1 MAATRMA
8 RSYSHWRRRESVG
21 VKGLGSLGT
30 LMVAVGGLGS
40 TLMLLRSVLAGA
52 ISGLISLTAIG
63 LVTRRDRFGR
73 SVLEKGAERV
83 SWSRTQ
89 WRGWHIYRSGPLG
102 VLGSGQCQLP
112 GLAAPIRAHEA
123 EDSLGNRFVVLYHPH
138 TKHVT
143 TVLRSYPDGKGLLD
157 QDTVDQKVAE
167 FGEFQRVMGSEAGLI
182 AGSVTIEA
190 SPDPGFRLRNEVERR
205 KGAAAPEL
213 AQQVMGA
220 LAGGTQGVSQTS
232 CWIALTWASKTLGGR
247 DRRLDEV
254 VLEISARL
262 PSLRGMV
269 SGTGLG
275 ICYSMGAKELATVMR
290 SAYDPSIAATI
301 QETGP
306 DASGVTWENCGPLE
320 ATEHVGYYTHDGW
333 TSSTW
338 EMAIAPRGQV
348 RETVLA
354 GLLAPH
360 AGAPV
365 KRVTMLYRPYDIG
378 ESAKRVDADV
388 NIAHTN
394 LTSRRGRIRARDQQ
408 NFDAAKK
415 AASEEASGA
424 GLIRFGML
432 VTVSVPGEGTDD
444 QREIEAV
451 VDTLGHTAR
460 IELRKPRYSQAA
472 AFAAGLPLGL
482 VLPSHSNVS
491 QSLRD
496 MA

>member
-1 MAATRMA
+1 MTVTRVP
-8 RSYSHWRRRESVG
+8 RTYSHWRRRESVG
-21 VKGLGSLGT
+21 VRGLGSLGT

-40 TLMLLRSVLAGA
+40 TLMLLRSILAGA
-52 ISGLISLTAIG
+52 VFGLISLVSIG
-63 LVTRRDRFGR
+63 VVTRRDRFGR
-73 SVLEKGAERV
+73 SLLEKGAERV
-83 SWSRTQ
+83 SWSRSR
-89 WRGWHIYRSGPLG
+89 WRQWHIYRSGPLG

-112 GLAAPIRAHEA
+112 GLAAPIQAYEA
-123 EDSLGNRFVVLYHPH
+123 EDSRCTRFVVLYHPR

-143 TVLRSYPDGKGLLD
+143 TVLRSHPDGKGLLD
-157 QDTVDQKVAE
+157 QDSVDAKVAN
-167 FGEFQRVMGSEAGLI
+167 FGEFQRVMGSEVGLI
-182 AGSVTIEA
+182 AGSITIEA
-190 SPDPGFRLRNEVERR
+190 SPDPGFRLRNEVEGR
-205 KGAAAPEL
+205 KGAVVPEL
-213 AQQVMGA
+213 AEQVMGE

-232 CWIALTWASKTLGGR
+232 CWIALTWSSKTLGGS

-262 PSLRGMV
+262 PNLRAMV

-275 ICYSMGAKELATVMR
+275 ICYSMTAAELAAVMR
-290 SAYDPSIAATI
+290 GAYDPDIAATI
-301 QETGP
+301 QEAG
-306 DASGVTWENCGPLE
+306 AEGSGVTWENCGPLE
-320 ATEHVGYYTHDGW
+320 AEEHVGYYTHEGW

-354 GLLAPH
+354 GLLAPER
-360 AGAPV
+360 GAPV

-378 ESAKRVDADV
+378 QSAKRVDNDV

-408 NFDAAKK
+408 NFEAAKK
-415 AASEEASGA
+415 AAAEEASGA

-432 VTVSVPGEGTDD
+432 VTVSLPGDNATD
-444 QREIEAV
+444 QREVNAT
-451 VDTLGHTAR
+451 VDSLGRMAR

-472 AFAAGLPLGL
+472 AFAACLPLGL
-482 VLPSHSNVS
+482 VLPAHSNVS
-491 QSLRD
+491 QQLRD